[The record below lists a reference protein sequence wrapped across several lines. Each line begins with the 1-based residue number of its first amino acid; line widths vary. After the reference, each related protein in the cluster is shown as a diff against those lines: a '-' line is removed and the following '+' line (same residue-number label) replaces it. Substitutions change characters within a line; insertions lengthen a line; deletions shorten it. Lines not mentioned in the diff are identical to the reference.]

1 MVHVEYL
8 ALFVFA
14 LCRLSTGCNKVR
26 LESSERGSIL
36 MTKLPELYPGS
47 LGRTSYVSST
57 DDGLLPIF
65 MYFATMNEHS
75 GNGRWMMS
83 EELGDVKHASAFV
96 GLFLIAVLTV
106 SPYPRTT
113 FDTPEYLF

>member
-1 MVHVEYL
+1 
-8 ALFVFA
+8 
-14 LCRLSTGCNKVR
+14 
-26 LESSERGSIL
+26 

-57 DDGLLPIF
+57 DDGLLPIYL
-65 MYFATMNEHS
+65 YFAAMNEHS

-83 EELGDVKHASAFV
+83 EELGDTKHASAFV
-96 GLFLIAVLTV
+96 GLFLIAVLIL

-113 FDTPEYLF
+113 FDTPQYLF